1 MRFLSLLCSI
11 ILHLFIVY
19 ISIFLTKNNVKIN
32 LDKKHTYKVT
42 IIRLQPQK
50 NKIVKKSHSIPK
62 KAIIIKRKT
71 VHSASK
77 KKVIKIPKKTV
88 KRLKKKP
95 VKINIAKQKE
105 KVIKSAFKDVL
116 ASLKKEKLKKEIVEK
131 ELKKISTHTNTNE
144 GIIGDIIGEDIK
156 DTIEK
161 YKALAE
167 IRIKANWRYP
177 VKQPNLS
184 AEVLIIVDRK
194 GNILD
199 IKFNKSSGNKIF
211 DNSVVRAIKETQ
223 KLDPPPRTILGKNK
237 KIIISITFGGKGEK

>member
-11 ILHLFIVY
+11 VLHLFIIY
-19 ISIFLTKNNVKIN
+19 ICIFVTKNSPKIN
-32 LDKKHTYKVT
+32 LDRRHIYKVT
-42 IIRLQPQK
+42 IIKLQP
-50 NKIVKKSHSIPK
+50 KKSEIAKRLHYTPK
-62 KAIIIKRKT
+62 KAIIIRRKKL
-71 VHSASK
+71 HIASK
-77 KKVIKIPKKTV
+77 KRVIKIPKKTV

-95 VKINIAKQKE
+95 VKINIEKQKE

-116 ASLKKEKLKKEIVEK
+116 ASLKKEELKKEIVEK
-131 ELKKISTHTNTNE
+131 AVKKISKHTNTQE
-144 GIIGDIIGEDIK
+144 DIIGDKIGEEIE

-167 IRIKANWRYP
+167 MKIKANWRYP

-184 AEVLIIVDRK
+184 AEVLIEIDIK

-199 IKFNKSSGNKIF
+199 IQFNKPSGNKIF
-211 DNSVVRAIKETQ
+211 DNSVVRAIKETK
-223 KLDPPPRTILGKNK
+223 KLDPPPRVILTKNK

>member
-32 LDKKHTYKVT
+32 LDRKHTYKVT

-77 KKVIKIPKKTV
+77 KKVIKIPKKTN
-88 KRLKKKP
+88 KRIKKKP
-95 VKINIAKQKE
+95 VKINIAEQKE
-105 KVIKSAFKDVL
+105 KVVKSAFKDVL
-116 ASLKKEKLKKEIVEK
+116 ASLKKQELEKKIVEK
-131 ELKKISTHTNTNE
+131 EVKKISRHTETQ
-144 GIIGDIIGEDIK
+144 GDIIRGDIE

-184 AEVLIIVDRK
+184 AEVLIVLDRK

-211 DNSVVRAIKETQ
+211 DNSVVRAIKETK